1 MPRSSSMMA
10 IDALE
15 PPRMPQQRG
24 WIAFAGP
31 LFVFLAVLAIAAL
44 HYRGQTLARG
54 PDQADMLLSFFHEAS
69 HAVEEEG
76 LLAAM
81 YTPGVRAGVPNWS
94 NPNYHPLYP
103 FYFNWVGADATVED
117 TLDRLNF
124 IIYFHLAILGA
135 GTFLLARALGVRWL
149 PAIAVGLALPW
160 FPAVRSA
167 AAWPHIIA
175 GMAWLPW
182 IFAFQV
188 RLHASVAGCR
198 PALAATAGLVACAT
212 LLVYAQPAQNLV
224 FAIFGSAVL
233 WVLVA
238 AQAVIQRDHEAL
250 RAVARACTWLSLA
263 AAVVLAATGGYL
275 LEILR
280 FHAQSIRWLGEY
292 GGVIVGD
299 QPIPVGALRVHALSL
314 RDAPLLLAFEY
325 RKGIGNGYLG
335 ATLLVAALALWS
347 RMMPRT
353 PHALSARALLA
364 CALSAALFCFAFM
377 APVLHAIPP
386 LGKVRELTWWSC
398 LAVVLL
404 VPLAAAGLQGLRRG
418 DAMPSPARDPWMAFA
433 LVGFAL
439 ALAAMLAASTPYRVE
454 ASIALIAGF
463 AALAWSLRT
472 SVQAERARDLACAAM
487 LVWAV
492 WIPFRHNIE
501 FARGE
506 ATLFLHDRVQA
517 RADAERLRAL
527 LPDEDD
533 YRIVLAGTLP
543 SAHLL
548 THTYAA
554 VGFRSIHGGIGPAD
568 HAKYSLLSQANPVVS
583 ALYGV
588 KYILLPSTAAR
599 SGDIILRPG
608 LALRTDPAAL
618 PRLFFAGG
626 GTRVVEDPASALRTL
641 DDPSP
646 LHVLVAARDLPAGFD
661 VAPFASGTPMLAA
674 PALSENR
681 RTRLRA
687 TLVNDRPGLL
697 ILNEDPDARWYAR
710 IDGKT
715 VPAIRVNGFQTAF
728 AVPAAGRHVVEI
740 ERPGRLFGAS
750 R

>member
-1 MPRSSSMMA
+1 MRRVFDHVLTREFA
-10 IDALE
+10 CALLLV
-15 PPRMPQQRG
+15 
-24 WIAFAGP
+24 AA
-31 LFVFLAVLAIAAL
+31 VFAIAAV

-103 FYFNWVGADATVED
+103 FYFNWTGADATVED

-135 GTFLLARALGVRWL
+135 GAFALARALGVRWL
-149 PAIAVGLALPW
+149 PAIAVGLVLPW

-188 RLHASVAGCR
+188 RLHASVTDRRLAL
-198 PALAATAGLVACAT
+198 PAVVGLVLCAT

-224 FAIFGSAVL
+224 FAISGSTVLWTLVALQAVL
-233 WVLVA
+233 
-238 AQAVIQRDHEAL
+238 QRDREGS
-250 RAVARACTWLSLA
+250 RAFARSCAWLALA

-292 GGVIVGD
+292 GGAIVGD
-299 QPIPVGALRVHALSL
+299 EPIPLGALRVHALSL

-347 RMMPRT
+347 QTMPRT
-353 PHALSARALLA
+353 PQTSAARALLV
-364 CALSAALFCFAFM
+364 CALLAALSCFAFM
-377 APVLHAIPP
+377 APVLHAIPL

-404 VPLAAAGLQGLRRG
+404 APLAAAGLQGLRR
-418 DAMPSPARDPWMAFA
+418 DVVPPLTRDPWI
-433 LVGFAL
+433 AL
-439 ALAAMLAASTPYRVE
+439 ALAGLVLALAAALAASTPDRVE
-454 ASIALIAGF
+454 ASIMLMGGF
-463 AALAWSLRT
+463 AALAWSLRAP
-472 SVQAERARDLACAAM
+472 VQDVRARDLACAAM
-487 LVWAV
+487 LVCAV

-501 FARGE
+501 FARSE
-506 ATLFLHDRVQA
+506 ATLFLPDRVQA

-543 SAHLL
+543 NAHLL

-554 VGFRSIHGGIGPAD
+554 AGFRSIHGGIGPAN
-568 HAKYSLLSQANPVVS
+568 HAKYRLLSQANPAVS

-599 SGDIILRPG
+599 SGDIVLRPG

-618 PRLFFAGG
+618 PRLFFIGG
-626 GTRVVEDPASALRTL
+626 GLRVVDDPVAALRAL
-641 DDPSP
+641 NDPSP
-646 LHVLVAARDLPAGFD
+646 LRALVAARDLPAGFD
-661 VAPFASGTPMLAA
+661 IAPFASAP
-674 PALSENR
+674 PALSTPAPIENR

-687 TLVNDRPGLL
+687 TLINDRPGLL
-697 ILNEDPDARWYAR
+697 ILNEDPEARWRAR
-710 IDGKT
+710 IDGKA

-728 AVPAAGRHVVEI
+728 AVPNAGRHMVEI